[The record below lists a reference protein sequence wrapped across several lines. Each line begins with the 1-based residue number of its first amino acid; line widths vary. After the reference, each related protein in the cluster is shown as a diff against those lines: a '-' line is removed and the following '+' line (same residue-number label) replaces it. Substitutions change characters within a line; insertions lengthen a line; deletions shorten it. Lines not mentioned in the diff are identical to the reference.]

1 VTNRS
6 LDKARREIENGNL
19 WRAKEIL
26 QGAIRNESYDV
37 ELFEMMGTVL
47 LRMGDLGEA
56 GRFLFLSGVRKPEYR
71 ESIEIFLSRHR
82 RKHAHDFVDLL
93 PRRSRLRTVSEYPD
107 EVARVFREMGF
118 PESLKER
125 RAGRFLPE
133 NRHDTLLWLACGTIA
148 LVTLV
153 LIILG
158 LIKVSEMFR

>member
-1 VTNRS
+1 VTNRN

-19 WRAKEIL
+19 WRAKEII

-47 LRMGDLGEA
+47 LRMGDVGEA

-71 ESIEIFLSRHR
+71 ESIEIFLSRHGG
-82 RKHAHDFVDLL
+82 KHAFDFVDLL
-93 PRRSRLRTVSEYPD
+93 PRRARLGTISEYPD
-107 EVARVFREMGF
+107 EVAQVFREMEF
-118 PESLKER
+118 PENLKER
-125 RAGRFLPE
+125 SAGRFIPQS
-133 NRHDTLLWLACGTIA
+133 RHETLLWITCGTIA

-158 LIKVSEMFR
+158 LIKVSEMLR